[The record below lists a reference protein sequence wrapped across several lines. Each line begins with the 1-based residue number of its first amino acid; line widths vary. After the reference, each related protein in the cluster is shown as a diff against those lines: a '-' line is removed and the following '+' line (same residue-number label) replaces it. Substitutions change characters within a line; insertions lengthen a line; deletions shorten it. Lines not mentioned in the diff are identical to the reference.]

1 MVVRIALV
9 KDDDD
14 NNSTLR
20 EDDDVLLWCVSKK
33 VAPTTRTF
41 GERGARARGK
51 VPHDDALCLFF
62 VVTNNGKD
70 ENAFV
75 LLLKRVCSSML
86 SSVVDVKKARRRRRS
101 LSLSLLLA
109 TTRDLQESSQGALF
123 GTSQKRSAKTK
134 ETQRE
139 ENNLYREEC
148 GDVSK
153 KKRGGPFLRPYV

>member
-1 MVVRIALV
+1 
-9 KDDDD
+9 
-14 NNSTLR
+14 
-20 EDDDVLLWCVSKK
+20 
-33 VAPTTRTF
+33 
-41 GERGARARGK
+41 
-51 VPHDDALCLFF
+51 
-62 VVTNNGKD
+62 
-70 ENAFV
+70 
-75 LLLKRVCSSML
+75 ML
-86 SSVVDVKKARRRRRS
+86 SSVDVKKARRRRRS

-153 KKRGGPFLRPYV
+153 KNEGVLFYYVHMFRVLCLVQKIL

>member
-1 MVVRIALV
+1 
-9 KDDDD
+9 
-14 NNSTLR
+14 
-20 EDDDVLLWCVSKK
+20 
-33 VAPTTRTF
+33 
-41 GERGARARGK
+41 
-51 VPHDDALCLFF
+51 
-62 VVTNNGKD
+62 
-70 ENAFV
+70 
-75 LLLKRVCSSML
+75 ML
-86 SSVVDVKKARRRRRS
+86 SSVDVKKARRRRSLS

-153 KKRGGPFLRPYV
+153 KNEGVLFYVHMFRVLCLVQKIL